1 MDFSGKWKNTKESVL
16 ELRQEG
22 EKIYGTFDS
31 GVADGGQ
38 VLKVPVVGW
47 VNGDRLSFTTTYR
60 SYGTVVAW
68 VGQATGKPDS
78 PVIDAHFLHESEV
91 ADEDEK
97 SYLWASTRTGS
108 DQFVKM

>member
-22 EKIYGTFDS
+22 EKISGTFDS

-78 PVIDAHFLHESEV
+78 PVIDAHFF
-91 ADEDEK
+91 A
-97 SYLWASTRTGS
+97 
-108 DQFVKM
+108 